1 MILNPKLSNFY
12 IQFPKGFFSKKI
24 TDKYIKYINKQD
36 IPFDNVEQYINHTI
50 QSINIPGMNID
61 TVEQI
66 RQFGKKITYKSSTPV
81 QDLFNKDFNITFR
94 LVDGFINY
102 FIILDSILNFLNFA
116 NDELFTTDIP
126 VRILDNEG
134 NVILSVLFKD
144 VLITGIS
151 SLDLNYTN
159 NNNMMSENFSLSF
172 RYNYIN
178 MKLEIDI

>member
-1 MILNPKLSNFY
+1 MDVN
-12 IQFPKGFFSKKI
+12 
-24 TDKYIKYINKQD
+24 
-36 IPFDNVEQYINHTI
+36 TI

-61 TVEQI
+61 TVEQT

-144 VLITGIS
+144 VLIIGIS
-151 SLDLNYTN
+151 PLDLNYTN
-159 NNNMMSENFSLSF
+159 NNNMVSENFSLSF